1 MKLSEIEFASLLTYS
16 PWGTT
21 EIEFRS
27 KTTKT
32 NLKTDV
38 RLETEQILMSEYIA
52 RGIKKNLEQLPFA
65 DFFKANPILIPTP
78 TSSLTQKDTLWVPER
93 LATALVNNGL
103 GKDVKSCLQR
113 TTPLRKSHTSSSA
126 NRPKAFEHYNS
137 MSVQKTLVEPDEILL
152 IDDIITRGATLLGAA
167 NKLADAFPKANI
179 RAFAAMR
186 TISRPEN
193 FSKIFDPC
201 RGKIELVGEDTYSDC
216 IE

>member
-16 PWGTT
+16 PWGTS
-21 EIEFRS
+21 ELAFRS

-32 NLKTDV
+32 NLKTDAHV
-38 RLETEQILMSEYIA
+38 EKEQIPMSEYIA

-65 DFFKANPILIPTP
+65 DFFKANTILIPTP
-78 TSSLTQKDTLWVPER
+78 TSSLTKKGSLWVPER
-93 LATALVNNGL
+93 LATALVKNGL

-113 TTPLRKSHTSSSA
+113 TTPVRSSHKGPSA
-126 NRPKAFEHYNS
+126 DRLKAHEHYNS
-137 MSVQKTLVEPDEILL
+137 MSVQKILFEPDEILL

-179 RAFAAMR
+179 CAFAAMR
-186 TISRPEN
+186 TLTRLED

-201 RGKIELVGEDTYSDC
+201 RGKIELIDEDTYSDC
-216 IE
+216 I